1 MKQWPEMG
9 SADPSPMWVDT
20 HAHLFLMDDDAGSVL
35 ARAVD
40 AGVSWLVCPGVDV
53 ATSERSKNLAMRFP
67 ERVLW
72 SAGLHPHEAEQWP
85 AVRDRIAELAQDA
98 SAIGECGLDWYRNLA
113 PREEQMVAFGEQL
126 ELASGLGKP
135 IIVHCRDAFKDVHDL
150 LQSADLGE
158 RAVLHC
164 WTGGSKWTKRFD
176 ELGVTFSLA
185 GPLTY
190 TTGETL
196 QHAARLLPRDRTM
209 VETDSPYLTPVPMR
223 ASPNEPAY
231 VTYTGTALAE
241 IWGMEAGE
249 VARLTSQAAA
259 RVFGSPRG

>member
-1 MKQWPEMG
+1 MCAATE
-9 SADPSPMWVDT
+9 SPSWVDT
-20 HAHLFLMDDDAGSVL
+20 HAHLFLMDDDGPTVLERAG
-35 ARAVD
+35 D

-53 ATSERSKNLAMRFP
+53 ATSEQSRALSARFP

-72 SAGLHPHEAEQWP
+72 SAGLHPHDAEQWP
-85 AVRDRIAELAQDA
+85 MVRDRIAELAQEA
-98 SAIGECGLDWYRNLA
+98 AAVGECGLDWYRNLA
-113 PREEQMVAFGEQL
+113 PREEQMIAFSEQL
-126 ELASGLGKP
+126 ELASELGKP

-150 LQSADLGE
+150 LQAADLGE
-158 RAVLHC
+158 QVVLHC

-196 QHAARLLPRDRTM
+196 QYAARFLPRDRTM
-209 VETDSPYLTPVPMR
+209 VETDSPYLTPEPMR
-223 ASPNEPAY
+223 GTPNEPAF
-231 VTYTGTALAE
+231 VTNTGNALAE
-241 IWGMEAGE
+241 IWEMEASE
-249 VARLTSQAAA
+249 VARLTSEAAT

>member
-1 MKQWPEMG
+1 M
-9 SADPSPMWVDT
+9 DT
-20 HAHLFLMDDDAGSVL
+20 HAHLFLMDDDEASVL
-35 ARAVD
+35 ERAAD

-53 ATSERSKNLAMRFP
+53 DTSEQSRALSARFP

-72 SAGLHPHEAEQWP
+72 SAGLHPHESGQWP
-85 AVRDRIAELAQDA
+85 LVRDKIAELAQEA
-98 SAIGECGLDWYRNLA
+98 AAIGECGLDWYRNLA
-113 PREEQMVAFGEQL
+113 PREEQMVAFSEQL
-126 ELASGLGKP
+126 ELAAELGKP

-150 LQSADLGE
+150 LKAADLGE

-196 QHAARLLPRDRTM
+196 QYAARFLPRDRTM
-209 VETDSPYLTPVPMR
+209 VETDSPYLTPEPLR
-223 ASPNEPAY
+223 GAPNEPAF
-231 VTYTGTALAE
+231 VTNTGNALAE
-241 IWGMEAGE
+241 LWEMEADE
-249 VARLTSQAAA
+249 VARLTSDAAT